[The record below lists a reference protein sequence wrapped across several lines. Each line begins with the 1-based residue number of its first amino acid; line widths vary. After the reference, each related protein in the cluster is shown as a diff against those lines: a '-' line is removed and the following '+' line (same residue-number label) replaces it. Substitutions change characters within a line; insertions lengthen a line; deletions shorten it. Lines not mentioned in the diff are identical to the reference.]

1 MVADKR
7 KIRSSSIKSIVKKVN
22 KRLRINDSSPES
34 TALQDDS
41 EGRLIYRKKDVLA
54 DRYTILDTLGEG
66 TFGQVLKVKDK
77 KDNNRVIALKVVK
90 NDDDARNDAELEI
103 DVFKKLALLDPK
115 DKFLIVRMLHS
126 FDYRG
131 HICIA
136 FEMLGQSVYDFL
148 EDNDFQPYPMD
159 QVRHMAYQLCY
170 SVKFLHKNKLTHT
183 DLKPENMVFVN
194 ADYYMTNGGSSRC
207 VKNSDIRLIDFGS
220 ATFDHEHHSSIIS
233 TQYYRAPEAIL
244 QLGWGHPCDM
254 WSIGCILYE
263 LYTGN
268 PPFILKTDTNREHL
282 AMIEHVIGP
291 IPCGMASKTKIPGCF
306 KDGKVN
312 LDKRSRT
319 GRHISQNCKPL
330 ADYMKDQKEN
340 TKHLF
345 DLMRRMLEVDVSK
358 RITAAK
364 ALEHAFFKSMPK
376 NQRLG

>member
-1 MVADKR
+1 MVAKR
-7 KIRSSSIKSIVKKVN
+7 RKSSSIKSNVNRVN
-22 KRLRINDSSPES
+22 KRLRQNVSSPES
-34 TALQDDS
+34 TALRDDS
-41 EGRLIYRKKDVLA
+41 EGRLIYNKKDVLA
-54 DRYTILDTLGEG
+54 NQYTILDTLGEG
-66 TFGQVLKVKDK
+66 TFGQVLKVEDK
-77 KDNNRVIALKVVK
+77 KANNRVIALKVVK

-103 DVFKKLALLDPK
+103 DVLKKLALLDPK

-136 FEMLGQSVYDFL
+136 FEMLGKSVYDFL
-148 EDNDFQPYPMD
+148 EDNNFQPYPMD

-194 ADYYMTNGGSSRC
+194 ADYYMTNEGSRC

-220 ATFDHEHHSSIIS
+220 ATFDHEHHSSSIS
-233 TQYYRAPEAIL
+233 TQHYRAPEAIL
-244 QLGWGHPCDM
+244 QLGWHHPCDL

-268 PPFILKTDTNREHL
+268 PPFTLKTDTNQEHL

-291 IPCGMASKTKIPGCF
+291 IPCSMASKTKIAGYF

-319 GRHISQNCKPL
+319 GRHIRENCKPL
-330 ADYMKDQKEN
+330 ADYMKDQKEH

-345 DLMRRMLEVDVSK
+345 DLMRRMLEIDVSK

-364 ALEHAFFKSMPK
+364 SLEHAFFKSMPK
-376 NQRLG
+376 DKRLG